1 MTDDRSKDWER
12 LQKEHPAIEK
22 TDTQYRVEMVEK
34 VRKVYFVDAAD
45 EEEAKEKAKAN
56 DDCTVLSI
64 GETQFNLISI
74 GPA

>member
-56 DDCTVLSI
+56 DDCTVLS
-64 GETQFNLISI
+64 GETHFTLIAI